1 MAAENVEATPIEQP
15 VLLGEAGKW
24 LSVATGKVEM
34 MVASGDFE
42 PFPITSEEDYK
53 QAKRTRTA
61 LNARINE
68 IETERKS
75 MTRAIEEAVKAFK
88 DGAKNTLAPL
98 TEREAALKQEL
109 ATWDDGRAA
118 RRRAE
123 LQEAYAD
130 FAGELAE
137 LVSFEQI
144 EDSRA
149 KDGKWYLRSTSTAA
163 ATKDLQAAIETI
175 SANLTTIDTMPYPDA
190 RKDSIRAKYQLS
202 LNLSDAIAREQQE
215 FDAAQAAQAQ
225 AAARREREQ
234 QMAELAAQ
242 REAERAEREAAEA
255 AARAEAEAAAAR
267 QAELERAAAIKAAE
281 EARQRRIET
290 AQEVPQE
297 PVSFT
302 VEFRATVTE
311 MQLQAL
317 RDWINA
323 AGISA
328 MFRRI

>member
-1 MAAENVEATPIEQP
+1 MAPEQVEATPIEQP

-24 LSVATGKVEM
+24 LSVATGKVET

-42 PFPITSEEDYK
+42 PFSITSEDDYK

-88 DGAKNTLAPL
+88 DGAKSTLEPL
-98 TEREAALKQEL
+98 TEREAQFKAEL
-109 ATWDDGRAA
+109 ATWDDGRQA
-118 RRRAE
+118 RKRAE

-144 EDSRA
+144 ENSRA

-242 REAERAEREAAEA
+242 REAEAKERAEKDA

-267 QAELERAAAIKAAE
+267 QAELDRAAAIKAAE
-281 EARQRRIET
+281 EARHRRIET
-290 AQEVPQE
+290 AQEAPQQ
-297 PVSFT
+297 PVAFT

-328 MFRRI
+328 MFRRM